1 MKRNSLLV
9 VLFAAMT
16 FCLSSCAKDDPLAKV
31 DNPTFAKVYGYLDRS
46 ADDVKAE
53 MTSLGFEFD
62 DYSSN
67 SLNAEKGSESYYFM
81 FRNGI
86 VYHAEYGYE
95 ANIPATAFVTGKS
108 PIKSSVMDMLDAE
121 KQFRNQSGLI
131 AFSGSIET
139 EETTDYTSKDAFLTA
154 MNDLDWKNLSE
165 AKSQSTYADVKTI
178 VEFNFNE
185 LSYGVER

>member
-16 FCLSSCAKDDPLAKV
+16 MCLTSCTKDDPLAKV
-31 DNPTFAKVYGYLDRS
+31 DNPTFAAVYAYLDRS

-81 FRNGI
+81 FRNGK
-86 VYHAEYGYE
+86 VYHAEYKYE
-95 ANIPATAFVTGKS
+95 AALPVTALVTGKS
-108 PIKSSVMDMLDAE
+108 PIKSSVMDILDAE
-121 KQFRNQSGLI
+121 KQFRNQSGLT

-139 EETTDYTSKDAFLTA
+139 EEETTYTSKDAFLTA
-154 MNDLDWKNLSE
+154 VNELDWKALSE
-165 AKSQSTYADVKTI
+165 AKSHSTYADVKTI
-178 VEFNFNE
+178 VEFSFNE
-185 LSYGVER
+185 LSYGVEK